1 VVASSDR
8 KKEITMKGRF
18 MAAGTAAAALAGAG
32 VVVVSAQEP
41 APTVAVTVTSS
52 KMTVS
57 GAEALRPG
65 PVRLALESPGRRAR
79 DFTVF
84 ELKQGVSVDDVQ
96 RRLRTLRAADAA
108 ERYGKLVG
116 GGAVARG
123 ASYTTTFEAKAG
135 TYLLLDTTQQPAL
148 RAHFTVGGE
157 QSTAVAAQP
166 DRTVGLREYRFEMAA
181 TLPRRGVV
189 RFANRGE
196 ELHFALA
203 LRLERGTS
211 TGSVVRQLRQ
221 GRERIAG
228 LGVGT
233 EPLGLVSGDTV
244 NDVEVRFQPGRYV
257 LVCLYGDRES
267 RNRPHSTLGMARGF
281 RVR

>member
-1 VVASSDR
+1 
-8 KKEITMKGRF
+8 MKGRF
-18 MAAGTAAAALAGAG
+18 VAAGVAAAALAGTGA
-32 VVVVSAQEP
+32 VVVGAQEP
-41 APTVAVTVTSS
+41 APTVAVTVTPS

-65 PVRLALESPGRRAR
+65 PLRLAVESPGRRAR

-84 ELKQGVSVDDVQ
+84 ELEEDVSVDDLQ
-96 RRLRTLRAADAA
+96 RRLRTLREADDA

-123 ASYTTTFEAKAG
+123 ASYTTTFEAEAG
-135 TYLLLDTTQQPAL
+135 TYVLLDTTRQPAI
-148 RAHFTVGGE
+148 RAEFTVGGE
-157 QSTAVAAQP
+157 QGTAVAPEP
-166 DRTVGLREYRFEMAA
+166 DRTVGLREYRFEMPA

-203 LRLERGTS
+203 LRLKRGTS
-211 TGSVVRQLRQ
+211 TGSVIRQLRR
-221 GRERIAG
+221 GRDDIPG
-228 LGVGT
+228 LGTAT

-257 LVCLYGDRES
+257 LVCFYGDRKS
-267 RNRPHSTLGMARGF
+267 QNRPHSTLGMVRGF
-281 RVR
+281 QVR

>member
-1 VVASSDR
+1 
-8 KKEITMKGRF
+8 MKGRF
-18 MAAGTAAAALAGAG
+18 MAAGVAAASLAGTGA
-32 VVVVSAQEP
+32 VVVGAQEP
-41 APTVAVTVTSS
+41 APTVAVTVTPS

-57 GAEALRPG
+57 GAEALQPG
-65 PVRLALESPGRRAR
+65 PLRVAVESPGRRAR

-84 ELKQGVSVDDVQ
+84 EVEEGVDLDDARQ
-96 RRLRTLRAADAA
+96 RLRGLRSADAA
-108 ERYGKLVG
+108 ERYGRLVA

-123 ASYTTTFEAKAG
+123 ASYSTTFEAKEG
-135 TYLLLDTTQQPAL
+135 TYLLVDTTQQPAV
-148 RAHFTVGGE
+148 RAEFTVGGE
-157 QSTAVAAQP
+157 QGTAVAPEP
-166 DRTVGLREYRFEMAA
+166 DRTVGLREYRFDMPA

-203 LRLERGTS
+203 LRLKRGTS
-211 TGSVVRQLRQ
+211 TSSVVRQLRQ
-221 GRERIAG
+221 GKDDIAG
-228 LGVGT
+228 LGQAT

-257 LVCLYGDRES
+257 LVCFYGDRES
-267 RNRPHSTLGMARGF
+267 QNRPHSALGMARGF

>member
-1 VVASSDR
+1 
-8 KKEITMKGRF
+8 MKGRF
-18 MAAGTAAAALAGAG
+18 MAAGAAAAALAGAG
-32 VVVVSAQEP
+32 AVVLDAQET
-41 APTVAVTVTSS
+41 APTVAVTVTPS
-52 KMTVS
+52 KMTVT

-65 PVRLALESPGRRAR
+65 PVRLAFESPGRRAR

-84 ELKQGVSVDDVQ
+84 ELKEGVGVDDVQ
-96 RRLRTLRAADAA
+96 RRLRTLRQAVDA

-123 ASYTTTFEAKAG
+123 ASYATTFEAKAG
-135 TYLLLDTTQQPAL
+135 TYLLLDTTQQPVL
-148 RAHFTVGGE
+148 RAQFTVDSE
-157 QSTAVAAQP
+157 QGTAVAPEP
-166 DRTVGLREYRFEMAA
+166 DQTVGLREYRFDLPA

-203 LRLERGTS
+203 LRLRRGTS
-211 TGSVVRQLRQ
+211 TSRVVRELRQ
-221 GRERIAG
+221 GREEIAG
-228 LGVGT
+228 LGQGT

-257 LVCLYGDRES
+257 LVCFYGDRES